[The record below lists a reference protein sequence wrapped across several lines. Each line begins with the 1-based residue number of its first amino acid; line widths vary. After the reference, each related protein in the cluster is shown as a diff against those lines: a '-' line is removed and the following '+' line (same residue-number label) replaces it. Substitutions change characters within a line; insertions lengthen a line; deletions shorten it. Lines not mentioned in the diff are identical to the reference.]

1 MPYSEMSIIMSA
13 KIHIIEI
20 DPYAGFCSGVKKAIS
35 SAEDALEEGPLCSL
49 GSIVHN
55 DEEVLRLERK
65 GMKTISADD
74 LTENTGKKV
83 FIRTHG
89 EPPET
94 YRKLKEKGIE
104 YIDATCPVV
113 KKLQERVKKAAE
125 NGQVVIYGKKNHAEV
140 IGLIGHS
147 EGKALVIENRN
158 DLDQID
164 CSRPVEIFS
173 QTTMKPEGLE
183 ELKHLLEERFSAL
196 GLDPSRML
204 KIHNTICR
212 QVSGREETVKA
223 FAARHD
229 VILFVSG
236 KKSSNGAMLYAYAC
250 EANPR
255 SYKVSGTSEILPEW
269 LRNAS
274 SIGITGATSTPPWLM
289 EEVRRQVK
297 LLLQAE

>member
-1 MPYSEMSIIMSA
+1 MSA

-35 SAEDALEEGPLCSL
+35 SAEEALEEGPLCSL

-74 LTENTGKKV
+74 LAENKGKKV
-83 FIRTHG
+83 FLRTHG

-94 YRKLKEKGIE
+94 YLKLKAKEFE

-113 KKLQERVKKAAE
+113 KKLQERVKKATERVAME
-125 NGQVVIYGKKNHAEV
+125 KGQVVIYGKKNHAEV

-158 DLDQID
+158 DLEQID

-183 ELKHLLEERFSAL
+183 ELKHLLEERITTL
-196 GLDPSRML
+196 GLDPSRLL

-223 FAARHD
+223 FASRHD

-236 KKSSNGAMLYAYAC
+236 RKSSNGAMLYAYAC
-250 EANPR
+250 EVNPH
-255 SYKVSGTSEILPEW
+255 SYRVSGPADVQKEW
-269 LRNAS
+269 LS
-274 SIGITGATSTPPWLM
+274 EGFSIGITGATSTPPWLM
-289 EEVRRQVK
+289 EEVRKQVK
-297 LLLQAE
+297 VLLQTE

>member
-1 MPYSEMSIIMSA
+1 MSA

-35 SAEDALEEGPLCSL
+35 SAEEALDDGPLCSL

-55 DEEVLRLERK
+55 DEEVLRLEHK

-74 LTENTGKKV
+74 LDENSGKKV

-94 YRKLKEKGIE
+94 YLKLKAKGFE

-113 KKLQERVKKAAE
+113 KKLQERVKKATEQASAE

-140 IGLIGHS
+140 IGLMGHS
-147 EGKALVIENRN
+147 KGKALVIENRN

-183 ELKHLLEERFSAL
+183 ELKHLLEERIYAL
-196 GLDPSRML
+196 GLDPSHML

-223 FAARHD
+223 FASRHD

-250 EANPR
+250 ESNPH
-255 SYKVSGTSEILPEW
+255 SYRVSSPSEILPEW
-269 LRNAS
+269 IRNAS

-289 EEVRRQVK
+289 EEVRKQVK
-297 LLLQAE
+297 VLLQVE